1 MSGEA
6 NNDTPMMRQYARLKE
21 QHRDAVLF
29 FRLGDFYEMFR
40 SDAVEASRI
49 LGLTLTQRGGVPM
62 CGIPHHAAGGY
73 IARLIH
79 AGKKVAICEQTKL
92 PAGGGLAERE
102 VVNVVTPGTLV
113 EEDLLDRS
121 SNNYLLSLAA
131 GATELSLVYTDL
143 STGELSGT
151 VYPLEGAAVNL
162 RAELTR
168 LRPREVLVQES
179 LLSDYP
185 SIKAVLTESDRLLN
199 SYPDWNYNLGESRKS
214 LERVLGVVS
223 LKGFG
228 IADDSILPLAC
239 GVLLEYLRDTSG
251 SNLSHIRGL
260 QQYTRQDHL
269 QLDDSTLRNLEL
281 LSNMHD
287 GTSNYTLRRTL
298 DYCRTSMGSRMLA
311 RWIGTPSTNI
321 ALIADRQENIA
332 RLYHNQMLLSSLRE
346 ELGRVL
352 DLERLASRVAMER
365 AHAKDLVAISA
376 SLEGI
381 LRLQELSTGY
391 IEDSSLPIKSAEEME
406 QISGIA
412 SHLRAALLDEP
423 SVTLHE
429 GGIFRD
435 GFDSELDRLRELSR
449 DGARYLQEYLERER
463 SATGISSLKI
473 KHNRVL
479 GYYLETTKSGAGSVP
494 EHFIRRQSLSNA
506 ERFTTE
512 ELAGLEDGI
521 TGAEEG
527 SNEREREL
535 FLAIRDRCVPAI
547 PLFLA
552 CANRTAR
559 LDCLA
564 SLALAAT
571 RNGYVRPELVE
582 EQILAIQSGRH
593 PVVERHTADGS
604 FVPNDLVLGGKSPLF
619 RLVTGPNMAG
629 KSTFLRQTA
638 LIVVMA
644 QIGSFVPAEAA
655 RIGLV
660 DRVFCRVGAQDNLAR
675 GESTFLVEM
684 SETAAILRNA
694 GPQSLVIMD
703 EVGRGTGTTD
713 GLAIAT
719 AVTEYLL
726 NTIGARTLFAT
737 HFHELTAMRA
747 PQLGNL
753 SLEVAETAGELV
765 FRKRVVEGPSE
776 QSYGVHVAALAGIP
790 AAVVRRA
797 EELLEQV
804 RAEQTNSE
812 VHAAPQASQNS
823 PATTATGRQGPAG
836 SDRPGSTVEL
846 FSSEELL
853 VNEISSISV
862 ENLTPLQALTKIAEW
877 QKRLR
882 G

>member
-1 MSGEA
+1 
-6 NNDTPMMRQYARLKE
+6 LKD

-49 LGLTLTQRGGVPM
+49 LGLTLTQRSGVPM
-62 CGIPHHAAGGY
+62 CGIPHHAAAGY

-102 VVNVVTPGTLV
+102 IVNVVTPGTLV

-131 GATELSLVYTDL
+131 HATEMSLVYTDL

-151 VYPLEGAAVNL
+151 VYPLDGAPLYL

-185 SIKAVLTESDRLLN
+185 QIKDVLTESDRLLN
-199 SYPDWNYNLGESRKS
+199 SYPDWNYNLAESRKS

-228 IADDSILPLAC
+228 IPENSILPLAC
-239 GVLLEYLRDTSG
+239 GVLIEYLRATSG
-251 SNLSHIRGL
+251 SDLSHIRSL
-260 QQYTRQDHL
+260 QQYSRQDHV
-269 QLDDSTLRNLEL
+269 QLDDATLRNLEL
-281 LSNMHD
+281 LTNMHD

-298 DYCRTSMGSRMLA
+298 DFCRTAMGSRMLA
-311 RWIGTPSTNI
+311 RWIGAPSTNME
-321 ALIADRQENIA
+321 LVVDRQENIA
-332 RLYHNQMLLSSLRE
+332 QLYHGQMLLSSVRE

-365 AHAKDLVAISA
+365 AHAKDLVAIA
-376 SLEGI
+376 GSLEGI
-381 LRLQELSTGY
+381 LRLQELSADHLS
-391 IEDSSLPIKSAEEME
+391 DSSLPIKNAEDMS
-406 QISGIA
+406 QVSTIA
-412 SHLRAALLDEP
+412 THLRGALLDEP
-423 SVTLHE
+423 AVTIHE

-435 GFDSELDRLRELSR
+435 GFDLELDRLRALSH
-449 DGARYLQEYLERER
+449 DGARYLEEYLARER
-463 SATGISSLKI
+463 ATTGIPSLKV

-479 GYYLETTKSGAGSVP
+479 GYYLETTKSGASSVP
-494 EHFIRRQSLSNA
+494 DHFIRRQSLSNA

-512 ELAGLEDGI
+512 ELAELEESI

-535 FLAIRDRCVPAI
+535 FLTLRDRCVPAI

-552 CANRTAR
+552 CAERTAR

-571 RNGYVRPELVE
+571 RNGYVRPQLIE
-582 EQILAIQSGRH
+582 EPILEIQSGRH
-593 PVVERHTADGS
+593 PVVERHTGS
-604 FVPNDLVLGGKSPLF
+604 FVPNNLLLGGKSPLF

-638 LIVVMA
+638 LIVLMA
-644 QIGSFVPAEAA
+644 QMGSFVPAEAA

-694 GPQSLVIMD
+694 GLRSLVIMD

-726 NTIGARTLFAT
+726 NKVGARTLFAT
-737 HFHELTAMRA
+737 HFHELTAMRS

-753 SLEVAETAGELV
+753 SLEVAESGGELI

-790 AAVVRRA
+790 LAVVRRA
-797 EELLEQV
+797 EQLLEQAHEDTAHTDLTW
-804 RAEQTNSE
+804 RNTPIKTAHT
-812 VHAAPQASQNS
+812 
-823 PATTATGRQGPAG
+823 ATT
-836 SDRPGSTVEL
+836 EL
-846 FSSEELL
+846 FSAQELL
-853 VNEISSISV
+853 ISEISSLSV
-862 ENLTPLQALTKIAEW
+862 ENLTPLEALTKLAEW
-877 QKRLR
+877 QKRLQS
-882 G
+882 

>member
-49 LGLTLTQRGGVPM
+49 LGLTLTQRGGIPM
-62 CGIPHHAAGGY
+62 CGIPHHASGGY

-131 GATELSLVYTDL
+131 GSTEMSLVYTDL

-151 VYPLEGAAVNL
+151 VYPLEGAPLHL

-185 SIKAVLTESDRLLN
+185 RIKAVLTESDRLLN
-199 SYPDWNYNLGESRKS
+199 SYPDWNYNLTESRKS
-214 LERVLGVVS
+214 LERVLGVLS

-228 IADDSILPLAC
+228 ISDDSILPLAC
-239 GVLLEYLRDTSG
+239 GVLIEYLRDTSG
-251 SNLSHIRGL
+251 SDLSHIRSL
-260 QQYTRQDHL
+260 QQYSRQDHV
-269 QLDDSTLRNLEL
+269 QLDDATLRNLEL
-281 LSNMHD
+281 LTNMHD

-298 DYCRTSMGSRMLA
+298 DFCRTSMGSRMLA
-311 RWIGTPSTNI
+311 RWIGAPSTNME
-321 ALIADRQENIA
+321 LVADRQENIT

-352 DLERLASRVAMER
+352 DLERLSSRVAMER
-365 AHAKDLVAISA
+365 AHAKDLVAIAA

-381 LRLQELSTGY
+381 LRLQELSAGY
-391 IEDSSLPIKSAEEME
+391 LGESSLPIKSTEEME
-406 QISGIA
+406 QISSIA
-412 SHLRAALLDEP
+412 SHLRGALLDEP
-423 SVTLHE
+423 SVTIHE

-435 GFDSELDRLRELSR
+435 GFDSELDSLRGLSR
-449 DGARYLQEYLERER
+449 DGARYLEEYLERER

-479 GYYLETTKSGAGSVP
+479 GYYLETTKSGAASVP
-494 EHFIRRQSLSNA
+494 DHFIRRQSLSNA
-506 ERFTTE
+506 ERFSTE
-512 ELAGLEDGI
+512 ELAELEEGI

-535 FLAIRDRCVPAI
+535 FLTIRGRCIPAI
-547 PLFLA
+547 PMFLA
-552 CANRTAR
+552 CADRTAR

-571 RNGYVRPELVE
+571 RNGYVRPQLIE
-582 EQILAIQSGRH
+582 EPILEIQAGRH

-604 FVPNDLVLGGKSPLF
+604 FVPNDLVLGEKSPLF

-638 LIVVMA
+638 LIVLMA
-644 QIGSFVPAEAA
+644 QMGSFVPAEAA

-726 NTIGARTLFAT
+726 ETIGARTLFAT

-753 SLEVAETAGELV
+753 SLEVAETGGELI

-797 EELLEQV
+797 EELLDQAH
-804 RAEQTNSE
+804 AEHANSYSNE
-812 VHAAPQASQNS
+812 APR
-823 PATTATGRQGPAG
+823 TT
-836 SDRPGSTVEL
+836 EL
-846 FSSEELL
+846 FSNEAPRTTELFSNEELL
-853 VNEISSISV
+853 VNEITSISV
-862 ENLTPLQALTKIAEW
+862 ENLTPLEALTKIAEW